1 MQFPLETYLDG
12 LRNGDPGTLEQLY
25 RELRQPVI
33 QAIESQ
39 GGSAADGGVFFFTA
53 LQHMALELRENRY
66 PEGQSL
72 AAYVKGLSLAHYT
85 NWQHERGQT
94 PPETLPTP
102 DVAEV
107 QAYLPDAAALSAM
120 RNRLV
125 AWRAA
130 SKLSPQCL
138 DALQNLPLRSE
149 IPAPQPSPDP
159 SMPPPIPMASV
170 PDTCIFQFAQLLNLP
185 PEAQQDLPEWAL
197 SAVRDRAGYH
207 YRQVAQGIENRLHQ
221 AANAAPATASK
232 SEFAKYLVILLAALA
247 LIVGGVML
255 WQYLSRDEKPK
266 QVYQDNFAPPVSI
279 IEDMRKRY
287 GVDFGSDSTGYK
299 SPECLNA
306 MIEVDVFYK
315 KKDFHNAEQR
325 LFEIADDPSITGC
338 SADAFYYLAIIALQQ
353 GQPRQ
358 TLALLA
364 KIDDLDNFGQ
374 EIYWYQSMAFLK
386 MAETDPEMRDRA
398 IHAVERGIGN
408 MTDSLRRQRME
419 QMLRDIS
426 PAPAQ

>member
-12 LRNGDPGTLEQLY
+12 LRNSDPGTLEQLY

-33 QAIESQ
+33 QAIEGL
-39 GGSAADGGVFFFTA
+39 GGSTADGGVFFFTA
-53 LQHMALELRENRY
+53 LQHTALEVRENRF
-66 PEGQSL
+66 PQGL
-72 AAYVKGLSLAHYT
+72 PLDAYVKGLGLAHYS
-85 NWQHERGQT
+85 NWMQERGQV
-94 PPETLPTP
+94 PPEIPPTP

-107 QAYLPDAAALSAM
+107 QAFLPDAGALSAM

-130 SKLSPQCL
+130 SKLSPECL
-138 DALQNLPLRSE
+138 SALQNLPLRAE
-149 IPAPQPSPDP
+149 LPTPEPSPDP
-159 SMPPPIPMASV
+159 SMPPPIPQASV
-170 PDTCIFQFAQLLNLP
+170 PDTCIVQLAQLLNLP
-185 PEAQQDLPEWAL
+185 PEAQQELPEWAL
-197 SAVRDRAGYH
+197 GAVRDRAGYH
-207 YRQVAQGIENRLHQ
+207 YRQMAQSIENRLHQ
-221 AANAAPATASK
+221 QENAAPAVAAK
-232 SEFAKYLVILLAALA
+232 SNFAKYLVLLFTVMAFV
-247 LIVGGVML
+247 VGGIL
-255 WQYLSRDEKPK
+255 IWRQYNKDETPK
-266 QVYQDNFAPPVSI
+266 QVYQDNFAPPTSI
-279 IEDMRKRY
+279 VEDMRKRY
-287 GVDFGSDSTGYK
+287 GVDFGNDSTGYK

-306 MIEVDVFYK
+306 MIEADVFYK
-315 KKDFHNAEQR
+315 KQDYPNAEQR

-353 GQPRQ
+353 GHPRQ